1 MKNYIQSKNSN
12 KIFVKNTKI
21 HIKDEISTIS
31 NKTVVQTIVDTL
43 KKIPKHLLK
52 NIHAIYVG
60 QYEELKKRELQAM
73 YKNSEVFLNNEYEEP
88 YDMVDDLVHEIAHS
102 VEDIYGKKI
111 YSDGKIEEEFIEK
124 RKRLWQLLKNKG
136 IELDLSD
143 FLQPKYNEKFDFIIY
158 KELGYPVISALASNL
173 FYSPYA
179 VTSLSEYFANGFEAF
194 FMKEE
199 IVRLKK
205 ISPQLYLKLIS
216 LLDTKEK
223 I

>member
-12 KIFVKNTKI
+12 KIFIKNTKI
-21 HIKDEISTIS
+21 QIKHEISKIP
-31 NKTVVQTIVDTL
+31 NNTVIQTIVDTL

-52 NIHAIYVG
+52 NIHAIYIG
-60 QYEELKKRELQAM
+60 RFEALQKRELQAM
-73 YKNSEVFLNNEYEEP
+73 YKDSEVFLNNEYEEP

-102 VEDIYGKKI
+102 VEDIYGKNI
-111 YSDGKIEEEFIEK
+111 YSDGKIQEEFIEK
-124 RKRLWQLLKNKG
+124 RKKLWQVLKNKG
-136 IELDLSD
+136 IELNLSD
-143 FLQPKYNEKFDFIIY
+143 FLQPKYNKKFDFILY

-199 IVRLKK
+199 IARLKK
-205 ISPQLYLKLIS
+205 ISPELYLKLIN
-216 LLDTKEK
+216 LLDIEEK